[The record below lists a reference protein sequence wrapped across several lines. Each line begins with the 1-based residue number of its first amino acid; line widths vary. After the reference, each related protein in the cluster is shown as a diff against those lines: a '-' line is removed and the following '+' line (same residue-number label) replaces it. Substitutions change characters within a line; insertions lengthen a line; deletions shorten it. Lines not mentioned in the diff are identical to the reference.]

1 MGRAKNRKANLDTIV
16 VEAVDVTQIFFA
28 TECAQLV
35 VDVIA

>member
-1 MGRAKNRKANLDTIV
+1 MGGAKNRKANRDTIV
-16 VEAVDVTQIFFA
+16 VDAVDVTQIFFE